1 MNLCMFSTTKFRHK
15 IHFFSVEVS
24 SVCAL
29 WFNLATKVSF
39 SRIRKKKHVT
49 KSATANL
56 ENDMRLVREVNSD
69 VNGHRENCKPPKK
82 IVTDGLKTTT
92 CNNCV
97 LQANT
102 DEDGNKLAITFL
114 IFLLLLTLGLPS
126 LALGRHARAKWRA
139 SSAQTTHLHR
149 SCTYQNQKLKIQL
162 VSAPIHQKL
171 HGVHSYSL
179 DGGLRIYIWLVYRIK
194 DEVVLLKKKQKQK
207 KHFMHSRTS
216 FPSFRVSERN

>member
-179 DGGLRIYIWLVYRIK
+179 DGGLRIYI
-194 DEVVLLKKKQKQK
+194 
-207 KHFMHSRTS
+207 
-216 FPSFRVSERN
+216 

>member
-1 MNLCMFSTTKFRHK
+1 
-15 IHFFSVEVS
+15 
-24 SVCAL
+24 
-29 WFNLATKVSF
+29 
-39 SRIRKKKHVT
+39 
-49 KSATANL
+49 
-56 ENDMRLVREVNSD
+56 MRLVREVNSD
-69 VNGHRENCKPPKK
+69 VNGHRENCKPANK
-82 IVTDGLKTTT
+82 IITDELKTTT
-92 CNNCV
+92 TLINWV
-97 LQANT
+97 LQAST

-179 DGGLRIYIWLVYRIK
+179 DGGLRIYI
-194 DEVVLLKKKQKQK
+194 
-207 KHFMHSRTS
+207 
-216 FPSFRVSERN
+216 